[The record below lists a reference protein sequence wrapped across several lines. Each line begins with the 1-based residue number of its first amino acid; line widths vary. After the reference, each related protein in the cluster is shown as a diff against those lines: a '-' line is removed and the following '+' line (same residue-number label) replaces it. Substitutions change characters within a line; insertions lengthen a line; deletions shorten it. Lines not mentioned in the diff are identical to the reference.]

1 VAAKSD
7 QKRRRPV
14 IDTSAQDSNG
24 NYVDQIALDS
34 VNYESQAQSVID
46 PSDNYPASFFTG
58 IKLNPLMFVMF
69 LSLQLFCRQFTSF

>member
-7 QKRRRPV
+7 QKRRRPIV
-14 IDTSAQDSNG
+14 DTSAQDSNG

-34 VNYESQAQSVID
+34 VNYESHAQSVID

-58 IKLNPLMFVMF
+58 AYNLHPLI
-69 LSLQLFCRQFTSF
+69 L